1 MYFRARDP
9 EIRTYYIGLLVM
21 MFTLL
26 VAQYA
31 QMAISQYPVVLY
43 FYGTLVIF
51 VKLADYDKHEQP
63 VKTLEI

>member
-1 MYFRARDP
+1 
-9 EIRTYYIGLLVM
+9 M

-51 VKLADYDKHEQP
+51 IKLADYDKSGQP
-63 VKTLEI
+63 VKTSQI

>member
-1 MYFRARDP
+1 
-9 EIRTYYIGLLVM
+9 M

-31 QMAISQYPVVLY
+31 QMAITQYPIVLY

-51 VKLADYDKHEQP
+51 IKLAEFDNSGQP
-63 VKTLEI
+63 SKPSQN

>member
-1 MYFRARDP
+1 M
-9 EIRTYYIGLLVM
+9 EIRTYYISLLVM

-31 QMAISQYPVVLY
+31 QMAITQYPIVLY

-51 VKLADYDKHEQP
+51 IKLAEFDNSGQP
-63 VKTLEI
+63 SKPSQN